1 MAAATK
7 LCKGIPAHD
16 LGPLFSGG
24 IPGGPNLGPAPSGA
38 AVCGFPTAGSTYS
51 KSADGGTFA
60 VVEIAVGVGGDLY
73 LENRDTA
80 IGHSLSGVGQK
91 ATWALAAGGESPQIA
106 AQKGNVSCVVEVS
119 GDFSQTTLTYAMKEG
134 NPVVTPAATKA
145 YAQKMAA
152 VCKDVFKGK

>member
-1 MAAATK
+1 
-7 LCKGIPAHD
+7 
-16 LGPLFSGG
+16 
-24 IPGGPNLGPAPSGA
+24 
-38 AVCGFPTAGSTYS
+38 
-51 KSADGGTFA
+51 
-60 VVEIAVGVGGDLY
+60 

-80 IGHSLSGVGQK
+80 KGHSLSGVGQK